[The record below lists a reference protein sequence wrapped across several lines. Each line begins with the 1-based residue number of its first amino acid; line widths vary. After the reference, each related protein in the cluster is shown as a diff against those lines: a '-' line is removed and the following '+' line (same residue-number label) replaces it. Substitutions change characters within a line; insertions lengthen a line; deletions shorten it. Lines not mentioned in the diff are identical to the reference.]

1 MSQTLLKFDPATDL
15 PERVGAPETPR
26 AAKPR
31 GGLVFIDLD
40 AEWVAVADAWRDT
53 PLSRIFEE

>member
-1 MSQTLLKFDPATDL
+1 MTQAFLKFDPAADL
-15 PERVGAPETPR
+15 PERAEVPEIPR
-26 AAKPR
+26 DTKPR

-40 AEWVAVADAWRDT
+40 AKWIVVADAWRDT

>member
-1 MSQTLLKFDPATDL
+1 MSHTFLKFDPATDL
-15 PERVGAPETPR
+15 PERVGGPETPR
-26 AAKPR
+26 ATKPR

>member
-1 MSQTLLKFDPATDL
+1 MSQTFLKFDPATDL
-15 PERVGAPETPR
+15 PERVGAPETSR